1 MTEANAI
8 REIHDLTGTVARH
21 YVEKY
26 GDQAAPTLEQAARI
40 FEENDDIHG
49 RNKMLRL
56 RDEVLMLLPLQTAE

>member
-1 MTEANAI
+1 MKEASAI

-21 YVEKY
+21 YIEKY
-26 GDQAAPTLEQAARI
+26 GDQAVSTLEFAARA

-56 RDEVLMLLPLQTAE
+56 RDEVIFLSPSLTAE